1 MPGADDTD
9 KGIKTN
15 LAFPDSGVAVFVT
28 AKRIELSFRWMAF
41 KWSRPMMRSN
51 SVKTPSRSFTIS

>member
-1 MPGADDTD
+1 MPDDTD

-28 AKRIELSFRWMAF
+28 AKRVEAVVQWMAF
-41 KWSRPMMRSN
+41 MVETDDAVELS
-51 SVKTPSRSFTIS
+51 